1 MLHTVADVRCP
12 VARRTIA
19 PAARAVIFSR
29 AMGCAA
35 PHLRP
40 MVAAALPPLIKS
52 RDNPGIEER
61 LIGRSSMRGRQRWL
75 GAAVAVLAAASMS
88 SGAHAQA
95 ALTGL
100 VSSSEEGAM
109 EGVLVSAKKEGST
122 ITTTV
127 VTDERGRYSFPAA
140 RMEAGKYTI
149 SIRAIGYKL
158 DGPKTVD
165 VPAGNTGTADLK
177 LGKVKSLVSQL
188 SNAEWLLSLPGAD
201 KQKGFLTMCV
211 GCHTL
216 QRVLTSNH
224 DAAEFQQVFLRMAR
238 YSPGSTPTH
247 PQPLLPGPRGER
259 PAVTGDA
266 AKAAAEFLASVSLGN
281 SEAIEYPLKTL
292 PRPKGRS
299 TKVLITEYDL
309 PRKGALPHDVIVDKD
324 GQVWYSDFGAQFV
337 GVMDPKNGTTKDIA
351 IPVVRPEQPKGGLD
365 LEFDPDGNIWL
376 AMMYQ
381 AAIAKVDRKTH
392 EVSVFPFPKEWI
404 STSAQASMVS
414 PTYSNVDGK
423 VWTNNQEDHL
433 NYRLDLATGKFD
445 NPGPAKTP
453 AGKQIRA
460 YGMPTD
466 HQNNL
471 YQLEFGGGSI
481 GRRDAKT
488 LEVTIWPTSGALS
501 RPRRGRVD
509 EQNRLWFAEYG
520 GNGIGMFDPQTDA
533 IKEWRLPTP
542 WSAPYDVVAIK
553 NGAEVW
559 TGSMLTDQV
568 SRLDTATGQVVDY
581 LLPRTTNIRRVF
593 VDSSAERPI
602 LWVGSNHGAAIVKV
616 EPLD

>member
-1 MLHTVADVRCP
+1 M
-12 VARRTIA
+12 
-19 PAARAVIFSR
+19 
-29 AMGCAA
+29 
-35 PHLRP
+35 RP
-40 MVAAALPPLIKS
+40 KHFWLGVAAAI
-52 RDNPGIEER
+52 
-61 LIGRSSMRGRQRWL
+61 
-75 GAAVAVLAAASMS
+75 LAAGLVSD
-88 SGAHAQA
+88 GARAQT
-95 ALTGL
+95 ALTGV
-100 VSSSEEGAM
+100 VSSNDEGAM
-109 EGVLVSAKKEGST
+109 EGVLVSAKGEGAT

-127 VTDERGRYSFPAA
+127 VTDAQGRYSFPAA
-140 RMEAGKYTI
+140 RMEPGKYTI

-158 DGPKTVD
+158 DGPKTID
-165 VPAGNTGTADLK
+165 VPTGNAGTADLK
-177 LGKVKSLVSQL
+177 LSKAKSLVPQL
-188 SNAEWLLSLPGAD
+188 SNGEWLLSLPGAD
-201 KQKGFLTMCV
+201 KQKAFLTMCV

-216 QRVLTSNH
+216 QRVLTSTH

-281 SEAIEYPLKTL
+281 AEAIEYPLKTL

-299 TKVLITEYDL
+299 TKVVVTEYDL
-309 PRKGALPHDVIVDKD
+309 PRKDALPHDVIVDRD

-337 GVMDPKNGTTKDIA
+337 GVMDPKTGKTKDIA
-351 IPVVRPEQPKGGLD
+351 IPVIRPEQPKGGLD
-365 LEFDPDGNIWL
+365 IEFDPDGNVWL
-376 AMMYQ
+376 SMMYQ
-381 AAIAKVDRKTH
+381 AGISKIDRKSH
-392 EVSVFPFPKEWI
+392 EVTVFPFPKEWI
-404 STSAQASMVS
+404 SASAQASMVS
-414 PTYSNVDGK
+414 PMYSNVDGK

-433 NYRLDLATGKFD
+433 NYRLDLASGKFE
-445 NPGPAKTP
+445 NLGHAKTP
-453 AGKQIRA
+453 GGKQIRA

-471 YQLEFGGGSI
+471 YQLEFGGQSI

-488 LEVTIWPTSGALS
+488 NEVTIWPTSTSQS

-520 GNGIGMFDPQTDA
+520 GNGIGMFDPNTDA

-542 WSAPYDVVAIK
+542 WSAPYDVVSIK
-553 NGAEVW
+553 GGAEVW

-568 SRLDTATGQVVDY
+568 SRLDTASGQVVDY

-593 VDSSAERPI
+593 VDDTGPRPV
-602 LWVGSNHGAAIVKV
+602 LWVGSNHGATIVKV

>member
-1 MLHTVADVRCP
+1 
-12 VARRTIA
+12 
-19 PAARAVIFSR
+19 
-29 AMGCAA
+29 
-35 PHLRP
+35 
-40 MVAAALPPLIKS
+40 
-52 RDNPGIEER
+52 
-61 LIGRSSMRGRQRWL
+61 MRGRQRWL
-75 GAAVAVLAAASMS
+75 GAAVALLAAASMS
-88 SGAHAQA
+88 SGARAQA

-122 ITTTV
+122 ITTTM
-127 VTDERGRYSFPAA
+127 VTDEQGRYSFPAA

-158 DGPKTVD
+158 EGLKTVE
-165 VPAGNTGTADLK
+165 VPTGSTATADLK
-177 LGKVKSLVSQL
+177 LGKVKSLVPQL

-201 KQKGFLTMCV
+201 KQKAFLTMCV

-238 YSPGSTPTH
+238 YSPGSTPTN

-292 PRPKGRS
+292 ARPKGRS

-337 GVMDPKNGTTKDIA
+337 GVMDPKTGTTKDIA

-365 LEFDPDGNIWL
+365 IEFDPDGNIWL

-433 NYRLDLATGKFD
+433 NYRLDLATGKFE

-466 HQNNL
+466 HHNNL

-509 EQNRLWFAEYG
+509 EQGRLWFAEYG

-593 VDSSAERPI
+593 VDSSGERPI
-602 LWVGSNHGAAIVKV
+602 LWVGSNHGAAILKV

>member
-433 NYRLDLATGKFD
+433 NYRLDLATGKFE

-602 LWVGSNHGAAIVKV
+602 LWVGSNHGAAIVKA